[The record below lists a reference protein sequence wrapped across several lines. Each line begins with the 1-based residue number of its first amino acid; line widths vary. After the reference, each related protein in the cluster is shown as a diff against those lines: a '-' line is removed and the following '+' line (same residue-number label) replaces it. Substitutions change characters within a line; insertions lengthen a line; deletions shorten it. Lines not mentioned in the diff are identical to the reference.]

1 MAWFLLTLSF
11 LFFLSLMILISVV
24 EASGEAGRKLAK
36 KGISVLAALILASL
50 VGVSMTMG
58 GEPQTDKLCE
68 ISCQES
74 NDYYRMAAAKNIA
87 YRLDGSLI
95 KKVEEASRNNEKARD
110 SLTVISKS
118 LEDIYKNA
126 DDAKREKAMK
136 CMEYAPREGL
146 DDFLMEVVTKDP
158 SRKVRAAAAVALKKV
173 GDESCAE
180 SLVQALLEEQEEN
193 EFTEAIIGCLDAFGN
208 ARAAQ
213 MLVDELRKLDD
224 TKDAARVEVLKKA
237 IAAVGEPSAPLLLD
251 FLGGPRTA
259 TAESIL
265 TQIGWPA
272 LKYLAA
278 HIDIHKDN
286 QAVRGAA
293 CIPLFEI
300 HLDEGGDVLAHMVNY
315 LKRRDWNGAVKHVS
329 VNYKTFIEL
338 GIRGSEYYLIDA
350 LNAYGNVSMGED
362 YLNCGCDLLD
372 QAARAWGSRHG
383 YVVITGSGVYTGPG
397 WGSR

>member
-1 MAWFLLTLSF
+1 MLVLSF
-11 LFFLSLMILISVV
+11 LFFLSIMILISI
-24 EASGEAGRKLAK
+24 GEARGEVGKKLAK
-36 KGISVLAALILASL
+36 KGIPVLAALMLASL

-58 GEPQTDKLCE
+58 GEPRPDKLCE

-74 NDYYRMAAAKNIA
+74 NDYYRKAAAKNIA
-87 YRLDGSLI
+87 YRLDDSLI
-95 KKVEEASRNNEKARD
+95 KKVEEASGENEKARD

-118 LEDIYKNA
+118 LENIYKNG
-126 DDAKREKAMK
+126 DDATREKAMK

-146 DDFLMEVVTKDP
+146 ADFLLDVVTRDP
-158 SRKVRAAAAVALKKV
+158 SREVRAAAAVALKKA

-180 SLVQALLEEQEEN
+180 PLVQALLEEQEEN
-193 EFTEAIIGCLDAFGN
+193 ELTEAIIGCLDAFGN

-224 TKDAARVEVLKKA
+224 TKDAARVEMLKRA

-265 TQIGWPA
+265 TLVGRPA
-272 LKYLAA
+272 LKYLEA
-278 HIDIHKDN
+278 HIDIHKDD
-286 QAVRGAA
+286 QAIRGAA

-300 HLDEGGDVLAHMVNY
+300 HLGEGGDVLAHMVNY

-329 VNYKTFIEL
+329 VHYKTFIEL

-383 YVVITGSGVYTGPG
+383 YIVVTGMGEYSGPL
-397 WGSR
+397 WGTR